1 MRRLVKSKLLDE
13 SNGRCTY
20 VVVFEIDDD
29 VNAGLLD
36 FAAEKRLEAGHFTA
50 IGEFRDVVLGYY
62 DWDAKR
68 IVRNQIAEQVEVVS
82 LVGNFA
88 RAPEGKPQFHAH
100 VDVARRDGS
109 MWGGHLLEAHAR
121 PTLEVVVTESPA
133 HVQRTYDQQTGMAVI
148 DLG

>member
-1 MRRLVKSKLLDE
+1 VKSKLLDE

-20 VVVFEIDDD
+20 VVVFEAGDD

-36 FAAEKRLEAGHFTA
+36 FAAEKHLEVGHFTA
-50 IGEFRDVVLGYY
+50 IGGFRDVVLGYY
-62 DWDAKR
+62 DWDAKT

-82 LVGNFA
+82 LIGNFA
-88 RAPEGKPQFHAH
+88 CSPEGNPQFHAH
-100 VDVARRDGS
+100 VAVARRDGS

-133 HVQRTYDQQTGMAVI
+133 HVQRTYDQETGMAVI
-148 DLG
+148 NLG